1 MARELLFSVTKKDLD
16 ITHMRAGGP
25 GGQHQNKTSSATR
38 IVHKPSGAV
47 AEARE
52 HRSQPQNTKAAFK
65 RLTETLAFKKW
76 MAEQL
81 LIGPTPEQW
90 VASEM
95 QNTEHFK
102 VEGRGPEGWE
112 EI

>member
-1 MARELLFSVTKKDLD
+1 MREKILSLTKKDFE

-38 IVHKPSGAV
+38 IVHRASGAV

-52 HRSQPQNTKAAFK
+52 HRSQPQNTKAAFQ

-76 MAEQL
+76 LAQQL
-81 LIGPTPEQW
+81 LDGPSPEAW
-90 VASEM
+90 VEAEM
-95 QNTEHFK
+95 QRTDHFL
-102 VEGRGPEGWE
+102 VEGRESGTWE
-112 EI
+112 PIE